1 MKTQAKKRAVRS
13 ADRAAQALNHF
24 DISYQKDSK
33 LSSLK
38 LQVGELLLYLQT
50 PLPQN
55 EQQNYWQVFESCLR
69 RYIDLRFCEGF
80 YE

>member
-1 MKTQAKKRAVRS
+1 MKIIKKAVCF
-13 ADRAAQALNHF
+13 AGRAAKQNEPYRKSYLKAAL
-24 DISYQKDSK
+24 
-33 LSSLK
+33 LSILK
-38 LQVGELLLYLQT
+38 EQVGELLLYLQT

-69 RYIDLRFCEGF
+69 QYIDLRFCEGF

>member
-1 MKTQAKKRAVRS
+1 MSTQNKMAAYVSAQTADKNESHYKAYPKAV
-13 ADRAAQALNHF
+13 L
-24 DISYQKDSK
+24 

-38 LQVGELLLYLQT
+38 MQVGELLLYLQT